1 MKKASG
7 YSEVYSEPSETS
19 KIELSAKIVDC
30 IQPLTIFAKNFILG
44 ISQAYEYASDKT
56 K

>member
-7 YSEVYSEPSETS
+7 YSEVYSKPSETS
-19 KIELSAKIVDC
+19 KREISAKIVDC
-30 IQPLTIFAKNFILG
+30 IQPLTIFAKNFILDV
-44 ISQAYEYASDKT
+44 SQTYEYASDKT